1 MFCQGFTLVIYPIE
15 IDGTAEVPNGTN
27 HLKYLLTHDIPF
39 KKQSDMPSYGGYDLL
54 VNLINDLTIKRLKIN
69 LGRCLR
75 SMPKPFADRCDR
87 KSLLFGN
94 SRPAMAG
101 NIGSQ
106 YKRQV
111 QSPAQPFE

>member
-1 MFCQGFTLVIYPIE
+1 
-15 IDGTAEVPNGTN
+15 
-27 HLKYLLTHDIPF
+27 
-39 KKQSDMPSYGGYDLL
+39 MPSYGGYDLL

-94 SRPAMAG
+94 S
-101 NIGSQ
+101 
-106 YKRQV
+106 
-111 QSPAQPFE
+111 SPLFTNYIQ

>member
-1 MFCQGFTLVIYPIE
+1 
-15 IDGTAEVPNGTN
+15 
-27 HLKYLLTHDIPF
+27 
-39 KKQSDMPSYGGYDLL
+39 MPSYGGYDLL

-106 YKRQV
+106 YTRL
-111 QSPAQPFE
+111 SRRLTLLNA

>member
-1 MFCQGFTLVIYPIE
+1 
-15 IDGTAEVPNGTN
+15 
-27 HLKYLLTHDIPF
+27 
-39 KKQSDMPSYGGYDLL
+39 MPSYGGYDLL

-106 YKRQV
+106 YKRCNRLPNRL
-111 QSPAQPFE
+111 SRRLTLPNA